1 MITCFLS
8 KCGFNI
14 TVDSSRDKM
23 NLTFQYSCSGIDWS
37 LVSEILK
44 KAGLSYYER
53 DIHRKAFENSQ
64 VVVFAFDG
72 GELIGF
78 GRAITDGVYEAAI
91 YDVAILP
98 EYQRK
103 SIGSTIIRY
112 ILEQVSGCDVILF
125 SSPGKEP
132 FYQKFYFRKMKT
144 GMALFKDVEEK
155 VKTGYIE

>member
-1 MITCFLS
+1 
-8 KCGFNI
+8 
-14 TVDSSRDKM
+14 M

-125 SSPGKEP
+125 SSA
-132 FYQKFYFRKMKT
+132 RKRAILSKV
-144 GMALFKDVEEK
+144 LFPKDEDGDGLV
-155 VKTGYIE
+155 